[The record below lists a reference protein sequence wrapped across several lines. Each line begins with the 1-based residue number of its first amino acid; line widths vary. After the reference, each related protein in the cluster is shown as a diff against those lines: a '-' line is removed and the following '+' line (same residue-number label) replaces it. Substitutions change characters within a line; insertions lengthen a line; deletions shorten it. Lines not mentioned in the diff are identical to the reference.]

1 MQIAFKRHFACRK
14 YISQKMGLLVFMSE
28 EAVIE
33 TKKENLNVISEA
45 EQESA
50 IIAEAPAEEIK
61 KIIGEPAE
69 AKKSQASQKPH
80 S

>member
-1 MQIAFKRHFACRK
+1 
-14 YISQKMGLLVFMSE
+14 MGLLVFMSE

-50 IIAEAPAEEIK
+50 IIAEAPAEVIK
-61 KIIGEPAE
+61 KIIGETTE
-69 AKKSQASQKPH
+69 ET
-80 S
+80 